1 MTLAISIITKNGVA
15 FAADSRVTSGDPR
28 GPTTVNDTVKKIFE
42 LGSCCGLTIAGDGG
56 LGASIIDLI
65 YYELHKNPDY
75 RRLSVDEMLLICRE
89 SAIKRY
95 NEWFSGVNF
104 EDRPTLHI
112 ILSGYRKDIST
123 SNFIDAPEIFTL
135 HSERNFAPH
144 RWTLLG
150 FMAIGITPLATYL
163 LNTLYSKEI
172 TLKHALELA
181 AFAILETASQDG
193 KVGKDIQ
200 LASCSLEQKFNIYS
214 QDETYEYI
222 YQAQR
227 HKENLKKAFYNREN

>member
-1 MTLAISIITKNGVA
+1 MTLAISIIAKDGVA
-15 FAADSRVTSGDPR
+15 IASDSRVTSGDPR
-28 GPTTVNDTVKKIFE
+28 GPTTVNDTVKKVFE
-42 LGSCCGLTIAGDGG
+42 LSDFCGLAIAGDGG

-65 YYELHKNPDY
+65 YYELHKNPNY
-75 RRLSVDEMLLICRE
+75 RYFSIDEMLSICCE
-89 SAIKRY
+89 SAIRKY
-95 NEWFSGVNF
+95 NEWFGSMDF
-104 EDRPTLHI
+104 ADRPTLHMV
-112 ILSGYRKDIST
+112 LSGYRKDISK
-123 SNFIDAPEIFTL
+123 SSFIDSPEIFTL

-163 LNTLYSKEI
+163 LNTLYTKEI

-200 LASCSLEQKFNIYS
+200 LASLSLSKPFRIYI

-222 YQAQR
+222 YQADR
-227 HKENLKKAFYNREN
+227 HRNNLKKAFYID

>member
-1 MTLAISIITKNGVA
+1 MTLAISIIAKDGVA
-15 FAADSRVTSGDPR
+15 IGSDSRVTSGDPR

-42 LGSCCGLTIAGDGG
+42 LGDFCGLTIAGDGG
-56 LGASIIDLI
+56 LGASIIDVI
-65 YYELHKNPDY
+65 HYELHKNPDY
-75 RRLSVDEMLLICRE
+75 RFLSVDQLLSICCD
-89 SAIKRY
+89 SAIKKY
-95 NEWFSGVNF
+95 NEWFSQLSF

-112 ILSGYRKDIST
+112 ILSGYRKDIS
-123 SNFIDAPEIFTL
+123 SLSFVELPEIFTL

-150 FMAIGITPLATYL
+150 FMAIGITPLATYI
-163 LNTLYSKEI
+163 LNTLYTKEI

-181 AFAILETASQDG
+181 TFAILETASQDG

-200 LASCSLEQKFNIYS
+200 LASFSLSKPFKIYS

-222 YQAQR
+222 YQADR
-227 HKENLKKAFYNREN
+227 HRNNLKKAFYID